1 MLVSLANEKYLDN
14 SITFPVSMKFFFFS
28 IVLANKIMF
37 AVTKYGFLYT
47 THYVTLA
54 LDYRIDYL

>member
-1 MLVSLANEKYLDN
+1 
-14 SITFPVSMKFFFFS
+14 MKFFFFS

-54 LDYRIDYL
+54 LDYGIDYLWLFTSMKFSIFSLIST